1 MPSDA
6 NSYPLV
12 NFHYAVSFLIKDD
25 ELNFL
30 PGNERSTFEQLKEPM
45 KGEIGFQSVSGLNV
59 ELQTES
65 IKEGGENRFE
75 HVIPVRSKYSDLVLK
90 RAVVRNSSVIKWVR
104 SAIEN
109 LIVLPIELQ
118 IKLFSVKFDSNRR
131 QEDIQHEP
139 IVIWTV
145 HHAWPKKWSF
155 SDLNAEQGEVFI
167 ETLELNYNHF
177 EVEYPGS

>member
-12 NFHYAVSFLIKDD
+12 NFHFAVNFMMELKDAQ
-25 ELNFL
+25 FL
-30 PGNERSTFEQLKEPM
+30 PSKKPLT
-45 KGEIGFQSVSGLNV
+45 GEIAFQSVSGLNV

-75 HVIPVRSKYSDLVLK
+75 HVVPVRSKYSDLVLK
-90 RAVVRNSSVIKWVR
+90 RAVLRNSKVVEWIR
-104 SAIEN
+104 RAIEN
-109 LIVLPIELQ
+109 LEVFPIEVQVQLRNENQ
-118 IKLFSVKFDSNRR
+118 D
-131 QEDIQHEP
+131 P
-139 IVIWTV
+139 IVTWDV

-155 SDLNAEQGEVFI
+155 SDLNAEQGEVFV

-177 EVEYPGS
+177 DINYPN